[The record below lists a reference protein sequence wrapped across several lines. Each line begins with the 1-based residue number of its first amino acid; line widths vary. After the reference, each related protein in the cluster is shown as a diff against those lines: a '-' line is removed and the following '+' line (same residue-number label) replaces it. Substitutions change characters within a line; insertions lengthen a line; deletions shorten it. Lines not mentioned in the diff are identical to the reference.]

1 MTLAFPQRDVDAR
14 FHEVRNLL
22 SFIKSQE
29 STATP
34 PVDVGY
40 VKSMRGLFY
49 VHLYGA
55 FERSVNDS
63 VSTFI
68 RATVDLNVNVQHIT
82 PHFLPTVMDARFRS
96 LQSTQGAGQ
105 WKKRVE
111 FVSAMMSTT
120 TCSINDALFSEHLQN
135 AWPETLAAVATYL
148 GVGVPMFDPSDV
160 LAVDEVVDKR
170 NAVAHGRASP
180 AEIGS
185 SARSDT
191 LENRF
196 NATRTVLTRFMS
208 HLDTGFE
215 ARTCVRPEFHSL
227 YPTPPAAGI
236 TPAV

>member
-1 MTLAFPQRDVDAR
+1 MTLSLPYRDIDAR
-14 FHEVRNLL
+14 FQEARNLL

-34 PVDVGY
+34 PVDSGY

-68 RATVDLNVNVQHIT
+68 RGTVDLEVNVQHIT
-82 PHFLPTVMDARFRS
+82 PHFLPVALDARFKS
-96 LQSTQGAGQ
+96 LQGTQGSGN
-105 WKKRVE
+105 WKKRLE
-111 FVSAMMSTT
+111 FVGAMIATG

-135 AWPETLAAVATYL
+135 AWPQTLAAVATYL
-148 GVGVPMFDPSDV
+148 GIGTPAFEASDV

-180 AEIGS
+180 AEIGAS
-185 SARSDT
+185 TRSGT
-191 LENRF
+191 LESRF
-196 NATRTVLTRFMS
+196 DSTKAVLLRFMA
-208 HLDTGFE
+208 HLEAGFDSL
-215 ARTCVRPEFHSL
+215 TCVRPEFRPL
-227 YPTPPAAGI
+227 YQAPAAAGI
-236 TPAV
+236 